1 MRCDPVRIRQALLA
15 LLENV
20 HRHAVPGSI
29 RIQTRIEHGRCHLRV
44 EDDGPGIP
52 ADFAPHVFEAFR
64 RSDDARSSASGGSGL
79 GLAVVAAIA
88 HAHGGQASCSRAAS
102 GGTLFELHWPEDCG
116 PAPHPT

>member
-44 EDDGPGIP
+44 EDDGLGIP
-52 ADFAPHVFEAFR
+52 VDFAPHVFEAFR
-64 RSDDARSSASGGSGL
+64 RSDDARSSGGGGSGL

-88 HAHGGQASCSRAAS
+88 HAHGGQAICSQADG
-102 GGTLFELHWPEDCG
+102 GGTLFELRWPEDCG